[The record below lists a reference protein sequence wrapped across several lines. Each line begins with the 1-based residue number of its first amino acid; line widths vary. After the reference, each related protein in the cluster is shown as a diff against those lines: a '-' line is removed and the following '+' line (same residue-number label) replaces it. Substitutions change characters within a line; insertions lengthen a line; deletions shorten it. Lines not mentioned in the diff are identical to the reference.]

1 MRGKRINYGGPIMQH
16 WSHAWLR
23 WMGTVRG
30 LCVFTALMGILVI
43 FRTSPEIGSMAAGAW
58 LVDLLPPFILLLPV
72 VRIAHHLHTRE
83 RESEGEGPDA
93 SMRLLFEVAW
103 TLLIVAMVIGF

>member
-1 MRGKRINYGGPIMQH
+1 MNRKRVLYGGPIMQH

-30 LCVFTALMGILVI
+30 LCVFTALMSILVI
-43 FRTSPEIGSMAAGAW
+43 FQTWLNIESMAAGAW
-58 LVDLLPPFILLLPV
+58 SVDLPPQFILLLTV
-72 VRIAHHLHTRE
+72 VGIAHHLHKRE
-83 RESEGEGPDA
+83 RESEGEDPDA

-103 TLLIVAMVIGF
+103 TLLIVVMVIGF

>member
-1 MRGKRINYGGPIMQH
+1 MNRKTVLYGGPIMQH

-30 LCVFTALMGILVI
+30 LCVFTALMSILVF
-43 FRTSPEIGSMAAGAW
+43 FRTRFDIESMAGPW
-58 LVDLLPPFILLLPV
+58 LVNLLPQLALLLTV
-72 VRIAHHLHTRE
+72 VRIAHHLHTQE
-83 RESEGEGPDA
+83 RESEGEAPDA

-103 TLLIVAMVIGF
+103 TLLLVVMVIGF